1 MTDTPTPPAGGGSNL
16 PARRLSSQELEAV
29 IRRAV
34 ELQTAAGGSDEGVAE
49 AEVVRIGQ
57 ELGLEPA
64 HVRRAITDIRS
75 RPPEEGGMLAAVM
88 GPGQVRAGRTIRR
101 PAAQLGMLLEDYMVR
116 CEYMHAQRRFPDRTR
131 YVRDASFAAGVGRF
145 TRGFGTR
152 EQRLDLKQVDV
163 AVAYVDDDTAFV
175 ELSMD
180 LSGERAGYAA
190 GGAALG
196 TMTSVPVVAFA
207 LVTAAPAVLALTALP
222 LFGGWIAGMR
232 AGYRYNA
239 KQMQEKL
246 ESFLDRLE
254 HGEVRVP
261 SGPGEWTEALKR
273 LKPPRF

>member
-1 MTDTPTPPAGGGSNL
+1 MTEPPIPPSGGGSNL

-101 PAAQLGMLLEDYMVR
+101 PAAQLGMLVEDYMVR
-116 CEYMHAQRRFPDRTR
+116 CEYMHAHRRFPDRTR

-145 TRGFGTR
+145 ARGFSSR

-163 AVAYVDDDTAFV
+163 GVAYVDDDTAFV

-196 TMTSVPVVAFA
+196 TVSSVPVVAFA
-207 LVTAAPAVLALTALP
+207 LVTAAPAVLALTAVP
-222 LFGGWIAGMR
+222 LFGAWMVGMR
-232 AGYRYNA
+232 AGYRYSA
-239 KQMQEKL
+239 RQVQEKL

-254 HGEVRVP
+254 HGEVKVP
-261 SGPGEWTEALKR
+261 PGVGEWTDALKR
-273 LKPPRF
+273 LRPPRF